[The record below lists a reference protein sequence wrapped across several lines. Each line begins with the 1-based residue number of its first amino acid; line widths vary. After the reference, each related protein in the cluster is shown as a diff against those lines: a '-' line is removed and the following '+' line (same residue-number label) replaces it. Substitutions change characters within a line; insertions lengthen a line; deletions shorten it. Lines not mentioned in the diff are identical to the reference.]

1 MAVARRPP
9 TNVQD
14 TTQRRAKRKGGGDQ
28 KQIQRTLLSDRPEH
42 TPHTHSTPVS
52 LTQSI
57 TPARTQ
63 FTPAGRRT
71 LSPWTTA
78 PPPARIFSTSAGASG
93 PETRYRLA
101 SLEPYGRRSEK
112 EEGAPRN
119 AARFYSAASEGG
131 EGRGKS
137 MGQAGRQAPRTSFYL

>member
-9 TNVQD
+9 TNVED

-42 TPHTHSTPVS
+42 THTLTHRTPVS

-63 FTPAGRRT
+63 FTQAGRRT

-78 PPPARIFSTSAGASG
+78 PQRPAGGAATGTHLLDQRRGTRPARAPGPLFCTFTGVWAGD
-93 PETRYRLA
+93 TLYRLA
-101 SLEPYGRRSEK
+101 SLEPLTD
-112 EEGAPRN
+112 
-119 AARFYSAASEGG
+119 G
-131 EGRGKS
+131 EGRRCIKIRGS
-137 MGQAGRQAPRTSFYL
+137 LL